1 MYDVEGLR
9 TIKDLEFH
17 YENLESSAST
27 SEPGASKQKPPY
39 MSLTTTSEKT
49 RVPTLTSPEALR
61 LQEELNAPILRDET
75 ERMHAV
81 VMDELGH
88 LQPGC
93 SSTITGR

>member
-17 YENLESSAST
+17 YENLEPSAST
-27 SEPGASKQKPPY
+27 SESGSKQKPPY
-39 MSLTTTSEKT
+39 TTLTTTSEKT